1 MTDLQIESFDS
12 AIKHLSATRSLIW
25 TEAQRLSF
33 IHSLKKSTS
42 PDSKLS
48 LESIQFLLKAE
59 SSSVEF
65 TNQFIADEY
74 PLNADPSD
82 LYLQVFAAIALLEE
96 V

>member
-1 MTDLQIESFDS
+1 MTNLQIESFDS
-12 AIKHLSATRSLIW
+12 AIKHLSATRSLTW
-25 TEAQRLSF
+25 TKAQRLSF
-33 IHSLKKSTS
+33 IHTLRQSTS

-48 LESIQFLLKAE
+48 LESIQSLLKKE

-65 TNQFIADEY
+65 TDKFVADEY
-74 PLNADPSD
+74 PLNADSTD